1 MLAGS
6 LRSRRI
12 IRQVLLSW
20 DTAAPQFSNGLKKTR
35 LFPGYRQRVAL
46 YSAYRQRVGDVSSVA
61 AAKLSLSA
69 PGLFRTLR
77 IIDKCSRPIQR
88 YIAKTSHIR
97 LSTHLDDQAYLNYQI
112 STAHTFF

>member
-1 MLAGS
+1 MGIFREKRQFFRVRRIQQSTASLKTSQLLLAGS

-12 IRQVLLSW
+12 IRQYCVSW

-61 AAKLSLSA
+61 AAKISVSA
-69 PGLFRTLR
+69 RHAERAWLEP
-77 IIDKCSRPIQR
+77 
-88 YIAKTSHIR
+88 
-97 LSTHLDDQAYLNYQI
+97 
-112 STAHTFF
+112 